1 LFVEINSQTKLIKM
15 KKITLCILSAFFM
28 LTIMPS
34 QLKAENV
41 ENSTSTVDSKTTE
54 TVTGNAILNT
64 TATNENSANTAINA
78 ENAIAEAQLA
88 RLEEIRTMDKSEL
101 TASEKKEL
109 RNEVHEI
116 QRDEDRRDRDN
127 RRGDYEGRRHNGGV
141 FILGGGG
148 LLLIILILL
157 LL

>member
-1 LFVEINSQTKLIKM
+1 M
-15 KKITLCILSAFFM
+15 SAFFM